1 MLMTF
6 RYGDY
11 RMNNITQLL
20 REQKEEFEKLIEFD
34 ESTDD
39 VWDWHTTS
47 LIAIIRNEIERKKGM
62 QKYFFEGGQTEKALK
77 VGYNTAITEDIAYWE
92 NVLKEIEKNV

>member
-1 MLMTF
+1 MLNKLIQEQK
-6 RYGDY
+6 RELG
-11 RMNNITQLL
+11 LL
-20 REQKEEFEKLIEFD
+20 RSVYIKD
-34 ESTDD
+34 HESRYFWKDD
-39 VWDWHTTS
+39 VIDWHTSS